1 MAAPPVQYA
10 IRSLK
15 QLGLVT
21 GPPSWTPVAS
31 FQKPENAVK
40 VYRYSED
47 GRFFAS
53 VSNTSIQVLDAATA
67 EVVREIEAKG
77 VLDIAFSP
85 KGSQI
90 QSWERQVK
98 PAEGEPPHRN
108 LRVWDVATGSEVA
121 GFSQK
126 AFEGWTLQYT
136 ADESKAV
143 RCVTNEVHVYNP
155 ADWSAG
161 IVDKVRVEGV
171 TSVTV
176 SPGQNPNISIF
187 VAERKGAPATVKIHS
202 LSTLALPSCSKT
214 FYKADKIQMKWNK
227 SGTNLLFLTQT
238 DVDKTGKSY
247 YGETNLYL
255 MNSAGQFDCRVT
267 LDKEGGIHDF
277 AWSPNDREFAVT
289 YGYMPAKTVIFDA
302 RVKVISDFGLN
313 PRNFI
318 SYNPQGRLLCVA
330 GFGNLAGQIDIYDRQ
345 TLKKAATFEAPNTVH
360 CEWSADGRYL
370 MCATLSPRLRVDNG
384 VKIYHFTGGLMHVEL
399 IEELYQASWR
409 PANPA
414 WYPMSGPLEGA
425 PASSI
430 SVSSAVTSAPKPAAP
445 AGAYRPPHARGTLT
459 PNVYKREDE
468 GGAAYSGSNGA
479 NLFPHSQSANGSGAG
494 GFGQRGA
501 RKVPGAAPV
510 PGAGGAQGGED
521 PLANRRKKKG
531 GNKQKGGNKDG
542 GGSASD
548 SAPGSGAAT
557 PAAAA
562 AAAPPAPEPA
572 PAPAAAAAPEATL
585 SPEDKKRR
593 AIVKKLTAIEQL
605 KVKKAAGEKLELT
618 QHKKLDSEAELR
630 RELEALNVGK

>member
-1 MAAPPVQYA
+1 MTAPPVQYA
-10 IRSLK
+10 LRSLK
-15 QLGLVT
+15 QLGLVS
-21 GPPSWTPVAS
+21 GPPAWEPVAS

-40 VYRYSED
+40 VFRYSDD
-47 GRFFAS
+47 GRYFAS
-53 VSNTSIQVLDAATA
+53 VSNTTIQVLDASTA
-67 EVVREIEAKG
+67 VVVSEIAAKG
-77 VLDIAFSP
+77 ILDIAFSP
-85 KGSQI
+85 KGTQI

-108 LRVWDVATGSEVA
+108 LRVWDSVSGQELAS
-121 GFSQK
+121 FSQK
-126 AFEGWTLQYT
+126 SMDNWALQYT

-155 ADWSAG
+155 SNWEAG
-161 IVDKVRVEGV
+161 IVDKVRLDGV
-171 TSVTV
+171 TSVSV
-176 SPGQNPNISIF
+176 SPGQNPNVALF
-187 VAERKGAPATVKIHS
+187 VAEKKGAPASVKIHG
-202 LSTLALPSCSKT
+202 LSTLAVASGSKT

-289 YGYMPAKTVIFDA
+289 YGYMPAKTVIFDQ
-302 RVKVISDFGLN
+302 RVKVISDFGLS

-318 SYNPQGRLLCVA
+318 SYNPQGRLLCIA

-345 TLKKAATFEAPNTVH
+345 TLKKVTTFDAPNTVH

-384 VKIYHFTGGLMHVEL
+384 IKIYHFTGGLLHVEQ

-409 PANPA
+409 PANPE
-414 WYPMSGPLEGA
+414 WYPMSGPLEPA
-425 PASSI
+425 PKSSI
-430 SVSSAVTSAPKPAAP
+430 AVAATPAPKPAA
-445 AGAYRPPHARGTLT
+445 AGGAYRPPHARGTLT
-459 PNVYKREDE
+459 PTVYKREDE

-479 NLFPHSQSANGSGAG
+479 NLFPHSQSANGAGPG
-494 GFGQRGA
+494 GFGQRG
-501 RKVPGAAPV
+501 RRNIPGAP
-510 PGAGGAQGGED
+510 PGAGQGED

-531 GNKQKGGNKDG
+531 GKKGQQADG
-542 GGSASD
+542 ASPSD

-557 PAAAA
+557 PQP
-562 AAAPPAPEPA
+562 AAPPVPDS
-572 PAPAAAAAPEATL
+572 APEAAQEQTL

-593 AIVKKLTAIEQL
+593 AIVKKLNAIEQL

-618 QHKKLDSEAELR
+618 QHKKLENEAELR
-630 RELEALNVGK
+630 KELEALGGSK